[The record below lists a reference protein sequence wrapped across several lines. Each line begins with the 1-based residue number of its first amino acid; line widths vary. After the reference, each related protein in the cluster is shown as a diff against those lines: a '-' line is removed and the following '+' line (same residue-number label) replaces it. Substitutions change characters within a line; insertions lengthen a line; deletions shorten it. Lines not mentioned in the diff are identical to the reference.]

1 MTEATIAAGRRRNR
15 GPLDPNRA
23 AYIFYP
29 LLAAAVILPVCWAL
43 FGGFKSSSELF
54 AFPPTIWPHHWTM
67 QNFTELF
74 VRLNFGHYIW
84 NSVVVAFWTVLLTL
98 FFGGLAGYALSR
110 WDFRLRD
117 VLLVLLLGLQLIPS
131 SVKEVPSS
139 EPSHLPGL
147 LMTATA

>member
-67 QNFTELF
+67 WWQSPSPPPW
-74 VRLNFGHYIW
+74 RLTRPPGR
-84 NSVVVAFWTVLLTL
+84 AR
-98 FFGGLAGYALSR
+98 ALHCPPR
-110 WDFRLRD
+110 
-117 VLLVLLLGLQLIPS
+117 P
-131 SVKEVPSS
+131 
-139 EPSHLPGL
+139 
-147 LMTATA
+147 